1 MRVVLVNPSSS
12 TVYGQKLSPIY
23 PPLGLLYIAAVLEKE
38 HDIKVVDYD
47 ADDMNDNKLKQ
58 VFRTFNPDLVG
69 LTASTANINSA
80 KQIAS
85 LAKEEG
91 IKTLLGGLHAT
102 MMPEECMN
110 YGCFDFIVKGEGEIT
125 IPLIVNNLDKKEFN
139 IDGMWYKKNGEIIRN
154 KDRPYIQ
161 DLDSLPFPSRH
172 LLKNPTAY
180 KPPDAL
186 REPVTPMMTSRGCPS
201 RCTYCCTKHILGQEF
216 RFRSPKNIVDEIEH
230 VVDKFGIQEIHLM
243 DDVFTYNR
251 ERVFQFR
258 DEVKRRDID
267 VNFVLANGLRADQVD
282 RERLEALRDLGVI
295 SIGCG
300 VESGNQQ
307 ILNNIRKD
315 IRLDRVRESYKIAKE
330 LGFQTWGFFIL
341 GLPGENESTIK
352 DTINFAKELDV
363 DFAKFL
369 ILKPYPNSHVWE
381 QLQQENL
388 IDNTDYDNYGVYT
401 APVHHL
407 KDLNADDILKWQRIA
422 YRKFYL
428 RPKKIMQHVMRIRTM
443 TQLKY
448 NLLAAKFILGMM

>member
-352 DTINFAKELDV
+352 DTINLIHKLMP
-363 DFAKFL
+363 DFYKNA
-369 ILKPYPNSHVWE
+369 ILKASKIINPN
-381 QLQQENL
+381 N
-388 IDNTDYDNYGVYT
+388 I
-401 APVHHL
+401 
-407 KDLNADDILKWQRIA
+407 
-422 YRKFYL
+422 
-428 RPKKIMQHVMRIRTM
+428 
-443 TQLKY
+443 
-448 NLLAAKFILGMM
+448 

>member
-1 MRVVLVNPSSS
+1 MSPSSS
-12 TVYGQKLSPIY
+12 TVYGQNISPIY
-23 PPLGLLYIAAVLEKE
+23 PPLGLLYIAAILEKE

-47 ADDMNDNKLKQ
+47 ADGMNDQKLKQ
-58 VFRTFNPDLVG
+58 IFKTFNPDLVG

-91 IKTLLGGLHAT
+91 IKTLLGGLHST

-110 YGCFDFIVKGEGEIT
+110 YGCFDFIVKGEGEVT
-125 IPLIVNNLDKKEFN
+125 IPLIVDNLDNKEFN
-139 IDGMWYKKNGEIIRN
+139 IDGMWYRKNGEIIRN

-161 DLDSLPFPSRH
+161 DLDSLPFPARH

-180 KPPDAL
+180 KPPDAM

-230 VVDKFGIQEIHLM
+230 VIREFGIQEIHLM
-243 DDVFTYNR
+243 DDVFTYNK
-251 ERVFQFR
+251 ERVFEFR

-282 RERLEALRDLGVI
+282 KERLEALKDLGVI

-315 IRLDRVRESYKIAKE
+315 IRLDRVRESYKMAKE

-369 ILKPYPNSHVWE
+369 ILKPYPNSHVWD
-381 QLQQENL
+381 QLQEENL
-388 IDNTDYDNYGVYT
+388 IDNIDYDNYGVYT

-407 KDLNADDILKWQRIA
+407 KDLSADDILKWQRTA

-428 RPKKIMQHVMRIRTM
+428 RPRKIMQHLMRIRTI

-448 NLLAAKFILGMM
+448 NLLAARFILGMM